1 MLGYLLTLIG
11 LLSIAAIA
19 FWWVRR
25 GYRSQRRMRNE
36 TAYARD
42 NLARSVRKLTADLHK
57 SLADSKESDIP
68 NLRMEPDSSLVATDK
83 QDGTLY
89 ALVPF
94 NRVEENGTGKFNYV
108 LLARWSNGRWIGTPI
123 VEQDCSVREALDQHA
138 ESLAELK

>member
-1 MLGYLLTLIG
+1 MLGYLLTLLG
-11 LLSIAAIA
+11 LLCLAATA

-36 TAYARD
+36 VVFARD
-42 NLARSVRKLTADLHK
+42 KLAGSVRQLTADLHQTL
-57 SLADSKESDIP
+57 SDSQESGMP
-68 NLRMEPDSSLVATDK
+68 NLCMEASSVLLATDK

-94 NRVEENGTGKFNYV
+94 DRIGESGAGKFEYV

-123 VEQDCSVREALDQHA
+123 VKQDCSVREALDQHV
-138 ESLAELK
+138 ESLAELN